1 MHLSKAIEPYN
12 TKNESQH
19 ELWPVVNNNGS
30 TQAHQMEQL
39 YHTSAR
45 LYRGIIGEM
54 GCRGGQKTRGGVEYI
69 ELCVLSAQLFCTSK
83 TMPKIKF
90 TIIFLRSL

>member
-30 TQAHQMEQL
+30 TQAYQMEQL

-45 LYRGIIGEM
+45 LDRGNRGN
-54 GCRGGQKTRGGVEYI
+54 GVWGRSKDRGGEYI
-69 ELCVLSAQLFCTSK
+69 ELCVLSAQLFCISK
-83 TMPKIKF
+83 NYAKK
-90 TIIFLRSL
+90 